1 MCMAWWCAD
10 ESQGEAC
17 PPRDCHRRCIGIR
30 QNEVDPKVKSTAP
43 WRFHP
48 GRTGTDRLQLKQR
61 SSAQLLNGC
70 SGCWTQWIQETKNKR
85 LKNCLLLHIDLTST
99 NHDNNLKLLRHI
111 SKRTKR
117 LDVITLYTSPDEWR
131 QRILDRLH
139 TSDEPS
145 LKAAFIT
152 LSAKISRQLS
162 NFLYH
167 REYKKWL
174 RKLSSY
180 KTRGNCM
187 INTFEQSFLKS
198 IPPD

>member
-1 MCMAWWCAD
+1 MKAKGKEKLARHVIVIAGASGSGKTKLIQKL
-10 ESQGEAC
+10 SQ
-17 PPRDCHRRCIGIR
+17 PPHDGFILGVLEQLDCNPKERFKRSTVERMQRLMEPVNFKKRKTRR
-30 QNEVDPKVKSTAP
+30 
-43 WRFHP
+43 
-48 GRTGTDRLQLKQR
+48 
-61 SSAQLLNGC
+61 LN
-70 SGCWTQWIQETKNKR
+70 
-85 LKNCLLLHIDLTST
+85 NCLLLHIDLTSM
-99 NHDNNLKLLRHI
+99 NHNNNLKLLGHI

-145 LKAAFIT
+145 SRAALIA
-152 LSAKISRQLS
+152 LSAKISRKIS

-174 RKLSSY
+174 RTLSSY
-180 KTRGNCM
+180 KTRSYCI

-198 IPPD
+198 IPPH